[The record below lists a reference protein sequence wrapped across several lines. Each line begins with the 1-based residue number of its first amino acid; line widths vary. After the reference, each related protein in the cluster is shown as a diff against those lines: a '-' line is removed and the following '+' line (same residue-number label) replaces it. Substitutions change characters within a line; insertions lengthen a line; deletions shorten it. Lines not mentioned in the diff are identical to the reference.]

1 MYVDDLIVT
10 GSSTEI
16 ISKFNQAIAMK
27 FDMNYLGLLT
37 YYLGIEIHQR
47 EKDITVIQEG
57 YARKVLKN
65 ASMFDCNL
73 TLTLMDAN
81 VKYSKGDGE
90 EDVDATEYQIL
101 VERLRYFLQTKTD
114 LSYVVGITSRYMQEP
129 KKSYMLAFK

>member
-1 MYVDDLIVT
+1 MKCYVND
-10 GSSTEI
+10 
-16 ISKFNQAIAMK
+16 
-27 FDMNYLGLLT
+27 LGLLT

-65 ASMFDCNL
+65 ASMFNCNS
-73 TLTLMDAN
+73 TMTPMDEN

-101 VERLRYFLQTKTD
+101 VERLGYFLQTKTD